1 MIQCNLLC
9 FPFNVWCHVTSN
21 KSSTMPWH
29 WLPAWGWV
37 ACHCC
42 SSRKAYGFLRPK
54 HFIIAQS
61 TKLSWNQG
69 TLQNSHWAMKR
80 TMKRSHQNC
89 SSFQK
94 IKIIIIFQS
103 LVKVWPALFG
113 LSECYQ
119 NGLENYPPP
128 QKKTAAQT
136 WKQLELDDCTGSV
149 ESAKTRKKSFI
160 SRVNLR
166 LFRPE
171 IFHV

>member
-1 MIQCNLLC
+1 MVLG
-9 FPFNVWCHVTSN
+9 HVTLT

-69 TLQNSHWAMKR
+69 TLHNPHWAMKR
-80 TMKRSHQNC
+80 DHETE
-89 SSFQK
+89 SSKLFIVPKNKNHHHLQK
-94 IKIIIIFQS
+94 FSEGLAGVVRLEWVLPKWLRKLPSPPTKNS
-103 LVKVWPALFG
+103 LTNVK
-113 LSECYQ
+113 
-119 NGLENYPPP
+119 
-128 QKKTAAQT
+128 T
-136 WKQLELDDCTGSV
+136 TGIGRLHRISGV
-149 ESAKTRKKSFI
+149 SKNRKKSFI

-171 IFHV
+171 HFHV